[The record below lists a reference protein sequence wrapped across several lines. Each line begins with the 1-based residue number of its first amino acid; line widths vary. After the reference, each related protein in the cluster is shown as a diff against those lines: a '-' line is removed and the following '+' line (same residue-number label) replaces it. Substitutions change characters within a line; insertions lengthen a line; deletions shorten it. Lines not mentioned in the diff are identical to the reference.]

1 MSARS
6 GQAAAIGNEMSEGLV
21 FAIGDLHG
29 RLDLAWA
36 VVDLLAAQSRGGG
49 YRAIFLGDYV
59 DRGPE
64 SRGLVEFLMSLARDP
79 RFVFLKGNH
88 EAMMVEALLRRDPAA
103 FARWRAAGGRET
115 LASYHAE
122 TFDEA
127 LARVPVNHLRWMDAL
142 PLTSGDGHRV
152 FVHAGLSPGV
162 PLERQSAASFL
173 WIRDKF
179 LRAPARAFDVH
190 VVHGHTPVWDGKPD
204 PGEPEVLAHRT
215 NLDLAA
221 YATGRVAIGVFD
233 PARAGG
239 PLEILVLE
247 RSSNGPIRVERRTPA
262 PVRPSGWSARLGLR
276 G

>member
-1 MSARS
+1 MS
-6 GQAAAIGNEMSEGLV
+6 QGLV

-36 VVDLLAAQSRGGG
+36 AVDLLAAQARKSA

-59 DRGPE
+59 DRGPD
-64 SRGLVEFLMSLARDP
+64 SRGLVEFLMSLGKDP

-88 EAMMVEALLRRDPAA
+88 EAMMVEALLRKDPAA
-103 FARWRAAGGRET
+103 FARWRQAGGRET
-115 LASYHAE
+115 LASYGAE
-122 TFDEA
+122 TLDEA
-127 LARVPVNHLRWMDAL
+127 VERVPAAHLRWMDAL

-152 FVHAGLSPGV
+152 FVHAGLAPGV
-162 PLERQSAASFL
+162 PLERQSDASCL

-179 LRAPARAFDVH
+179 LKAPARAFDLH
-190 VVHGHTPVWDGKPD
+190 VVHGHTPVWEEKPD
-204 PGEPEVLAHRT
+204 PGEPELRAHRT

-221 YATGRVAIGVFD
+221 YATGRVAIGIFD
-233 PARAGG
+233 PALAGG

-247 RSSNGPIRVERRTPA
+247 RSSEGPIRVERRTPPPA
-262 PVRPSGWSARLGLR
+262 RPVARAGWFGRR

>member
-1 MSARS
+1 
-6 GQAAAIGNEMSEGLV
+6 MSEGLV

-36 VVDLLAAQSRGGG
+36 VVDLLAAQSRDGD

-59 DRGPE
+59 DRGPD
-64 SRGLVEFLMSLARDP
+64 SRGVVEFLMSLAGDP

-88 EAMMVEALLRRDPAA
+88 EAMMAEALLRRDQAA
-103 FARWRAAGGRET
+103 FTRWRGAGGDET
-115 LASYHAE
+115 LASYGAR

-127 LARVPVNHLRWMDAL
+127 LARVPASHLRWMDAL

-152 FVHAGLSPGV
+152 YVHAGLSPGV
-162 PLERQSAASFL
+162 PLERQSAASCL

-179 LRAPARAFDVH
+179 LKAPARAFELH

-204 PGEPEVLAHRT
+204 PGEPEMLAHRT
-215 NLDLAA
+215 NLDLAG
-221 YATGRVAIGVFD
+221 YATGRAAIGVFD

-239 PLEILVLE
+239 PLEILVLD
-247 RSSNGPIRVERRTPA
+247 RSSDGAIRVERRATA
-262 PVRPSGWSARLGLR
+262 PVRSASWSARLGLR